1 MITPKRRNNQKWM
14 EMYYTTDGQRIYH
27 KNRGRSERFKN
38 MQMSMAYNFDQ
49 FGTGSNPENAFDVSD
64 SD

>member
-1 MITPKRRNNQKWM
+1 MIPPKIRNNQKWM

-27 KNRGRSERFKN
+27 KNRGRSERIKN
-38 MQMSMAYNFDQ
+38 VHMSRAYNFDQ
-49 FGTGSNPENAFDVSD
+49 FGTRSIPENAFDVSD